1 MSNQTVVE
9 AVAEALHYA
18 QGMDD
23 YGVAN
28 DDERAEAEELANA
41 ALDAVASYFGL
52 CRQDWEAMPCMTCG
66 AGL

>member
-1 MSNQTVVE
+1 MSNQTLVEVV
-9 AVAEALHYA
+9 AAALHYA

-41 ALDAVASYFGL
+41 AIDAFASYFGL
-52 CRQDWEAMPCMTCG
+52 CRNDWDSLPCLTCG

>member
-1 MSNQTVVE
+1 MNAQTLVE
-9 AVAEALHYA
+9 VLAEALHYA

-28 DDERAEAEELANA
+28 DDERADAENLANA
-41 ALDAVASYFGL
+41 ALDAVASHFDL
-52 CRQDWEAMPCMTCG
+52 CRQDWETLPCMTCG